1 METSA
6 QHHYDY
12 EFTTTRIVL
21 LVVSIVLWLL
31 LGVARAA
38 GQSDSAGEA
47 VGFLIGSLLFPLALS
62 WIVRALYR
70 LIRRRPVVQPA
81 WTPGLFFGAAV
92 LIMLANAGNAAPS

>member
-1 METSA
+1 VESSA
-6 QHHYDY
+6 QYHY

-21 LVVSIVLWLL
+21 LVVGIVLWLL
-31 LGVARAA
+31 LGIARMA
-38 GQSDSAGEA
+38 GQSDAAGEA
-47 VGFLIGSLLFPLALS
+47 VGYLIGSLLFPLAIS
-62 WIVRALYR
+62 WVIRAGYR